1 MNIQGNIPHFVGKGS
16 TRLPKPSTGW
26 VRRMKAYRRGAGEV
40 DKPMFMMDL
49 WYFVFLAPG
58 MLLAMWAQWR
68 VQSAYSWASGLGSS
82 VGITGAETA
91 AAILRAERVTDV
103 GIEPVAGELS
113 DHYDPQGKVLR
124 LSEGVYAS
132 SSLAALGI
140 AAHEVGHALQDA
152 HRYPL
157 MAIRG
162 ALVPMASLGS
172 GMSWFVI
179 LIGTVM
185 LAAHLA
191 LGKVVLLAGIGLF
204 SLTVVFQLVNLP
216 VEFDA
221 SRRARIALLQN
232 GLVTQE
238 EDAVVAKV
246 LDAAALTY
254 VAATLTTIL
263 TLFYYIWRSGLLG
276 GNSDE

>member
-1 MNIQGNIPHFVGKGS
+1 
-16 TRLPKPSTGW
+16 
-26 VRRMKAYRRGAGEV
+26 
-40 DKPMFMMDL
+40 MFMMDL

-91 AAILRAERVTDV
+91 AAILQAEHVSGV
-103 GIEPVAGELS
+103 GIEPVAGQLS
-113 DHYDPQGKVLR
+113 DHYDPEGKVLR
-124 LSEGVYAS
+124 LSEGVYGS
-132 SSLAALGI
+132 HSLAALGI

-157 MAIRG
+157 MAVRG

-204 SLTVVFQLVNLP
+204 SLTVLFQLVNLP

-221 SRRARIALLQN
+221 SRRARVALLQN

-263 TLFYYIWRSGLLG
+263 TLLYYIWRSGLLG
-276 GNSDE
+276 GMSSNDE

>member
-1 MNIQGNIPHFVGKGS
+1 MLM
-16 TRLPKPSTGW
+16 T
-26 VRRMKAYRRGAGEV
+26 
-40 DKPMFMMDL
+40 DL

-58 MLLAMWAQWR
+58 MLLAMWAQFR
-68 VQSAYSWASGLGSS
+68 VQSAYGWASGLGSS
-82 VGITGAETA
+82 AGITGAETA
-91 AAILRAERVTDV
+91 AAILRAEHVSGV
-103 GIEPVAGELS
+103 GIEPIAGQLS
-113 DHYDPQGKVLR
+113 DHYDPEAKVLR
-124 LSEGVYAS
+124 LSEGVYGS
-132 SSLAALGI
+132 DSLAALGI

-157 MAIRG
+157 MAVRG
-162 ALVPMASLGS
+162 ALVPMASIGS

-179 LIGTVM
+179 LIGTLM

-191 LGKVVLLAGIGLF
+191 LGKLVLLAGIGLF
-204 SLTVVFQLVNLP
+204 SLTVLFQLVNLP

-221 SRRARIALLQN
+221 SRRARIALLRN

-263 TLFYYIWRSGLLG
+263 TLAYYIWRSGLVG

>member
-1 MNIQGNIPHFVGKGS
+1 MLMP
-16 TRLPKPSTGW
+16 
-26 VRRMKAYRRGAGEV
+26 
-40 DKPMFMMDL
+40 DL

-58 MLLAMWAQWR
+58 ILLAMWAQWR
-68 VQSAYSWASGLGSS
+68 VHAAYSWASGIGSG
-82 VGITGAETA
+82 VRATGAETA
-91 AAILRAERVTDV
+91 AAILRAEGIADV
-103 GIEPVAGELS
+103 GIEPVEGQLS
-113 DHYDPQGKVLR
+113 DHYDPQSKVLR
-124 LSEGVYAS
+124 LSEGVYGS
-132 SSLAALGI
+132 ESLAALGI
-140 AAHEVGHALQDA
+140 AAHEAGHALQDA

-157 MAIRG
+157 MALRG

-179 LIGTVM
+179 LAGTLM

-204 SLTVVFQLVNLP
+204 SLTVLFQLVNLP

-232 GLVTQE
+232 GLVSRE

-254 VAATLTTIL
+254 VAATLTSIL
-263 TLFYYIWRSGLLG
+263 TLLYYLWRSGLLG
-276 GNSDE
+276 NGGRDE